1 MTTAAV
7 GHRMAPEAASPAA
20 PVAVVPLV
28 LAAAALVLAV
38 GAGVLVGQ
46 LELVGAGIVLGVMA
60 AAVIAIRPHL
70 AVYAYLLT
78 LPFLS
83 GLPRGQ
89 FVPLLRV
96 TEVAQILL
104 TGAALVRLVIHLA
117 AGRRVAMPRSSVLWA
132 FVLLTWA
139 GSVIPVMWLLV
150 RGLPVT
156 RDDLLAAV
164 PMWKYLALFVLVTAT
179 VRTPAQV
186 RNCLLISVAV
196 AVVTGVV
203 ATLQALD
210 QFGLPA
216 LMARY
221 WAEGVESADLGNG
234 RGSGFLGSPIAT
246 ATYVTINLAIVLA
259 LLFHRARGRLLLIG
273 AALALTVCAFGIGQ
287 VTGILALLLIGVALG
302 ALTGRLRLLTL
313 IAALVL
319 PLAVAAMW
327 PVLRLRVVD
336 SSAWVPRSW
345 MVRWGNLR
353 QLYLP
358 ELDRNYQWA
367 LGVRPNSTLPAPEVW
382 RDVVYLESGYLWL
395 LWVGGIPFVAAFLHF
410 ARTALAAMR
419 RVARSRTDA
428 VGSAALAAW
437 AALVAMSVL
446 TVIDMHLTMRGEADL
461 AYILLALG
469 LAGGEGIA
477 GRGARP
483 EGG

>member
-1 MTTAAV
+1 
-7 GHRMAPEAASPAA
+7 
-20 PVAVVPLV
+20 
-28 LAAAALVLAV
+28 
-38 GAGVLVGQ
+38 
-46 LELVGAGIVLGVMA
+46 
-60 AAVIAIRPHL
+60 
-70 AVYAYLLT
+70 
-78 LPFLS
+78 
-83 GLPRGQ
+83 
-89 FVPLLRV
+89 
-96 TEVAQILL
+96 
-104 TGAALVRLVIHLA
+104 
-117 AGRRVAMPRSSVLWA
+117 
-132 FVLLTWA
+132 
-139 GSVIPVMWLLV
+139 
-150 RGLPVT
+150 
-156 RDDLLAAV
+156 AV

-186 RNCLLISVAV
+186 RNCLLISVGV

-203 ATLQALD
+203 ATLQALNL
-210 QFGLPA
+210 FGLPA

-221 WAEGVESADLGNG
+221 WAEGVESTDLGNG

-259 LLFHRARGRLLLIG
+259 LLLHRARGRWLLTG

-287 VTGILALLLIGVALG
+287 MTGILALLLIGVALG
-302 ALTGRLRLLTL
+302 ALAGRLRLLAL
-313 IAALVL
+313 ISALVL
-319 PLAVAAMW
+319 PLAVAAVW

-345 MVRWGNLR
+345 MVRWGNLQ

-358 ELDRNYQWA
+358 ELGRNYQWV

-382 RDVVYLESGYLWL
+382 RDVIYLESGYLWL

-419 RVARSRTDA
+419 RVARGRTDA

-437 AALVAMSVL
+437 AAFVAISVL

-469 LAGGEGIA
+469 LVGSEGIV
-477 GRGARP
+477 GHRARR